1 MFKSGLLLNAEW
13 DHRRL
18 MSLAAAA
25 EEYGYDVFWYADE
38 RFFRETYTGLA
49 ACATVT
55 SQILLGP
62 AVTDPYTRH
71 PALTAAAMASLDEL
85 SDGRSI
91 LGYAAGASGFRNLG
105 LRPER
110 SAVALRE
117 GIHIIRELLAGHSV
131 TYEGEMISIWDGSM
145 KFDTRPDLPIY
156 LAAMGPLNMR
166 LAGEV
171 SDGVIIPHC
180 ASPTILNPHL
190 KAFEQGI
197 AKAGRVDRPKVVAR
211 IDASVSH
218 DREAALFEAKIRIAR
233 YLWANYPNI
242 AYLATHDLSLPAE
255 LDRRLKEAGPFPGG
269 HDLNQFRPF
278 ADAIPDELVYPIMW
292 AGTPEEIIEQARPL
306 LEAGID
312 ETMVYVLI
320 PQGETVESVVQ
331 LFAREV
337 IDPLR
342 IS

>member
-18 MSLAAAA
+18 MDLAASA
-25 EEYGYDVFWYADE
+25 EKWGYDIFWYADE
-38 RFFRETYTGLA
+38 RFYRETYTGLA
-49 ACATVT
+49 ALATVT
-55 SQILLGP
+55 STMQLGP

-85 SDGRSI
+85 SNGRAI

-105 LRPER
+105 LKPER
-110 SAVALRE
+110 SSVALRE
-117 GIHIIRELLAGHSV
+117 GIHIIRELLAGKKV

-145 KFDTRPDLPIY
+145 KFDTRADLPIY

-171 SDGVIIPHC
+171 ADGVIIPHC
-180 ASPTILNPHL
+180 ASPIILNPHL
-190 KAFEQGI
+190 KYFQQGI
-197 AKAGRVDRPKVVAR
+197 EKSGRPDRPKVIAR
-211 IDASVSH
+211 LDASVSH

-242 AYLATHDLSLPAE
+242 SYLATHDLTLPPQ
-255 LDRRLKEAGPFPGG
+255 LDRRFKEAGPFPGG
-269 HDLNQFRPF
+269 HNLDQFRPF
-278 ADAIPDELVYPIMW
+278 ADAIPDELVFPIMW
-292 AGTPEEIIEQARPL
+292 AGTPQEVVEQARPL
-306 LEAGID
+306 LDAGVD
-312 ETMVYVLI
+312 ETMVYVLV
-320 PQGETVESVVQ
+320 PQNETVESAVQ
-331 LFAREV
+331 LFAQEV

-342 IS
+342 N